1 MNFKK
6 NCMSYWFPKLAKT
19 GIPFPQTAIVDMNK
33 IDDNFNKA
41 MMKLFWMKK
50 LDEKDMRTFSSFR
63 GLLEH
68 MITRMGGYPVFIRTG
83 QTSHKHQW
91 SETCYVKQK
100 DTLMK
105 NVQTMLEYSIMS
117 SVNPKK
123 SFPINVWVVRKLIP
137 TSPIFSAFGSQI
149 PITKEMRFFI
159 RDGKIECMH
168 PYWPEESIK
177 GFTEDKDWKKKLK
190 TMNIISDDDLNHLK
204 KLTLKVA
211 RVFKGYWSI
220 DWLKSKS
227 GKWYA
232 IDMATGKDSYHWKG
246 CTKGKVLGDK

>member
-19 GIPFPQTAIVDMNK
+19 GVPFPQTAMADMNK

-41 MMKLFWMKK
+41 MVKLFWMKK
-50 LDEKDMRTFSSFR
+50 INDKDRKTFSSFR
-63 GLLEH
+63 RLLEH
-68 MITRMGGYPVFIRTG
+68 MVTRMGGYPVFIRTG

-91 SETCYVKQK
+91 NQTCYVDQK
-100 DTLMK
+100 STLMK
-105 NVQTMLEYSIMS
+105 NVQAIAEYSIMS
-117 SVNPKK
+117 SIDPKK
-123 SFPINVWVVRKLIP
+123 AFPFNIWAVRKMIP
-137 TSPIFSAFGSQI
+137 TSPIFSAFGGKM

-168 PYWPEESIK
+168 AYWPKEAIK
-177 GFTEDKDWKKKLK
+177 GFTKDKDWKKKLK
-190 TMNIISDDDLNHLK
+190 TMDTLSNDDIVSLK
-204 KLTLKVA
+204 KSTLKVA

-246 CTKGKVLGDK
+246 CPKGEVIGEK